1 MKIRDMLM
9 RNSFRALIITSLVL
23 ITTIPVF
30 AGPVKIKVAAVTPEG
45 STWVKVLR
53 DLARDVEHDTAGEVI
68 LTIYAG
74 GVSGDESDVLRKMRV
89 KRIDAAGF
97 SGVGLGIILPEIRV
111 LEAPLL
117 FRNNAEIDTVREKL
131 FDYFAAE
138 FDRKGFVLLGFVE
151 GGWVYLFSRS
161 NLAEENSFKAAKMW
175 VWKGDRVAEMLLKNF
190 GIRTTPLH
198 IADVNTGLETGMI
211 DSFYS
216 PPLAAIAFQW
226 HARIEYMLDYP
237 MANSNA
243 ALLMTKRS
251 FSALSPAHQRAVKSL
266 ALKHCRRLLEFTR
279 RDNQEARRQLQSQGV
294 LFVKPGQGQLEG
306 FMSGAH
312 QTYRQS
318 IPSLYSSGL
327 FDRIQSIL
335 ARHRQAAEKE

>member
-1 MKIRDMLM
+1 MKIKDMLM
-9 RNSFRALIITSLVL
+9 RYRLWVLTITSLAVFAA
-23 ITTIPVF
+23 TPVF

-53 DLARDVEHDTAGEVI
+53 DLARDVKRDTAGDVV

-89 KRIDAAGF
+89 NRIDAAGY

-117 FRNNAEIDTVREKL
+117 FRNNAEIDIVREKL
-131 FDYFAAE
+131 FDYFEAG

-161 NLAEENSFKAAKMW
+161 NLADENALKAAKMW
-175 VWKGDRVAEMLLKNF
+175 VWKGDRVAEMLLRNF

-243 ALLMTKRS
+243 ALLMTRRS
-251 FSALSPAHQRAVKSL
+251 FSALSPEHQQALKSL
-266 ALKHCRRLLEFTR
+266 ALKHCRRLVEFTR
-279 RDNQEARRQLQSQGV
+279 RDNEEARKQLQSQGI
-294 LFVKPGQGQLEG
+294 LFVKPGQGQLDA
-306 FMSGAH
+306 FASGAH

-327 FDRIQSIL
+327 FERIQKIL
-335 ARHRQAAEKE
+335 AVHRQAEKK

>member
-1 MKIRDMLM
+1 MLM
-9 RNSFRALIITSLVL
+9 RYRCWLLSSTLLVL
-23 ITTIPVF
+23 ISASPLT

-53 DLARDVEHDTAGEVI
+53 DFARDVQHHTAGEVI
-68 LTIYAG
+68 LAIYAG
-74 GVSGDESDVLRKMRV
+74 GVSGDESDVLRKMRI

-111 LEAPLL
+111 LESPLL
-117 FRNNAEIDTVREKL
+117 FRNNAEIDMVREKL
-131 FDYFAAE
+131 FDYFAAG
-138 FDRKGFVLLGFVE
+138 FDRKGFVLLGFVD
-151 GGWVYLFSRS
+151 GGWVYLFSRG
-161 NLAEENSFKAAKMW
+161 NLAKENSFKAAKMW

-237 MANSNA
+237 IANSNA

-266 ALKHCRRLLEFTR
+266 ALKHCRRLVEYAR
-279 RDNQEARRQLQSQGV
+279 RDNQEARRQLQSQGIS
-294 LFVKPGQGQLEG
+294 LVKPGQGQLDG
-306 FMSGAH
+306 FASGAH

-318 IPSLYSSGL
+318 IPSLYSSEL

-335 ARHRQAAEKE
+335 AEYRQAAGKE

>member
-1 MKIRDMLM
+1 MLM
-9 RNSFRALIITSLVL
+9 RNLFTQILLVITSLML
-23 ITTIPVF
+23 ISTAPVF

-53 DLARDVEHDTAGEVI
+53 DLAHDVKDHTAGEVVM
-68 LTIYAG
+68 TIYAG

-117 FRNNAEIDTVREKL
+117 FRSNAEIDVTREQL
-131 FDYFAAE
+131 FDLFSAG

-151 GGWVYLFSRS
+151 GGWVYLFSRR
-161 NLAEENSFKAAKMW
+161 NLAEEKSFRAAKMW
-175 VWKGDRVAEMLLKNF
+175 VWKGDRVAEMLLHNF

-211 DSFYS
+211 DSYYS

-226 HARIEYMLDYP
+226 HARTEYMLDYP

-243 ALLMTKRS
+243 ALLMTKRAY
-251 FSALSPAHQRAVKSL
+251 SALSPAHQLAVKSL
-266 ALKHCRRLLEFTR
+266 AKKHCRRLVEFTR
-279 RDNQEARRQLQSQGV
+279 RDNQEALKILQSQGV
-294 LFVKPGQGQLEG
+294 RFVKPGAGQLDG
-306 FMSGAH
+306 FMSGA
-312 QTYRQS
+312 QKTYRQS
-318 IPSLYSSGL
+318 IPALYSSEL
-327 FDRIQSIL
+327 FDRIQSVL
-335 ARHRQAAEKE
+335 AAHRKEAAKE